1 MKPTKGERFLEAF
14 NDIDDKYLK
23 EAMNYTM
30 KKRFNFKPIIAVAA
44 CAALALAAVPV
55 AKHFAGNPLGTQ
67 GTTVTTEAPSPIVLG
82 NKFTAFYA
90 GGSDNNSSSIIIEKE
105 TDFDGISTK
114 FTDKAKSGTTYT
126 VAIDGVTYTG
136 TYVNSTKSDYYRD
149 DTDNYEV
156 RINNKIVT
164 FSINRETGICRM
176 FYVAGEQSL
185 GRELSQDECYEK
197 AFAYAKKYIDD
208 IDNYQ
213 LIANNK
219 RAPGYGYKFVWQR
232 IINGKGTSDVFSIA
246 IKENGEI
253 YDYVLQSIGSF
264 KNTDISR
271 VNNQEVENTLEK
283 KVINTYSNYSDI
295 TFSTTRVTLTRLANG
310 KYAFVY
316 DVSVSGTNEGKAFTN
331 FDKIVV
337 EVE

>member
-1 MKPTKGERFLEAF
+1 MRPTKGERFLEAF
-14 NDIDDKYLK
+14 NDIDDKFLK

-30 KKRFNFKPIIAVAA
+30 KKRFNFKPIIAIAA

-55 AKHFAGNPLGTQ
+55 VNHFVNTPGVENPDENKIGAKG
-67 GTTVTTEAPSPIVLG
+67 II
-82 NKFTAFYA
+82 TAFYA
-90 GGSDNNSSSIIIEKE
+90 GGSDNNSSGIIIEKE

-114 FTDKAKSGTTYT
+114 FTDKAKRGTTYT
-126 VAIDGVTYTG
+126 VDIDGVTYTG

-156 RINNKIVT
+156 RVDGKIVT

-176 FYVAGEQSL
+176 FYVAGEKSL

-213 LIANNK
+213 SIANNK
-219 RAPGYGYKFVWQR
+219 RGPGRGYNFIWQR
-232 IINGKGTSDVFSIA
+232 VVNGIGTSDVFSIA

-271 VNNQEVENTLEK
+271 VNTQEIENAVERK
-283 KVINTYSNYSDI
+283 IINTYSGCSNI
-295 TFSTTRVTLTRLANG
+295 THSTTRVTLTRLANG

-316 DVSVSGTNEGKAFTN
+316 NVSVSGTNEGKAFTN